1 MTKEELQNEYLYK
14 RFSKVQGKIDE
25 LGQVYLVEESNF
37 FDYDIVR
44 IAKDYCLLYSPPYL
58 YTAILNME
66 RTLELCYQ
74 LSLMKDKSWEL
85 NQKISICLFQ
95 LQLLCDQCMPFLK
108 DCYTAKDFLARKEE
122 FLGRCL
128 HKKF

>member
-25 LGQVYLVEESNF
+25 LGQVYLVEESN
-37 FDYDIVR
+37 
-44 IAKDYCLLYSPPYL
+44 L